1 MEELEDKSHLLNVI
15 DTQLYILSTLL
26 ESDVD
31 IYDEFQQDKIKIIIR
46 CLNVIY
52 KVQNKILKEL

>member
-1 MEELEDKSHLLNVI
+1 MEELEDKGHLLNII
-15 DTQLYILSTLL
+15 DSQLYILSTLL

-52 KVQNKILKEL
+52 KAQHKILKEL